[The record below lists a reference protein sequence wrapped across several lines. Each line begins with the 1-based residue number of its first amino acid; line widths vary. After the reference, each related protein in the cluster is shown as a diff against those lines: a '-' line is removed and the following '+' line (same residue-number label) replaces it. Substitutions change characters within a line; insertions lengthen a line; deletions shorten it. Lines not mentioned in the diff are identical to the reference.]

1 MMNNTAPTSSVFSL
15 RADNSTNGNTKTYV
29 AYCWSEIPGYSKFS
43 SYVGNNDANGQ
54 YVYMGFRPAWILI
67 KRSTTESWV
76 MADIKRNSNA
86 GRRTPADNYILAN
99 GSGAETTGIVYE
111 FLSDGIKFGSNS
123 QNELNAVYHYW
134 AFAEQ
139 IGATPFGTDVNAG

>member
-1 MMNNTAPTSSVFSL
+1 
-15 RADNSTNGNTKTYV
+15 
-29 AYCWSEIPGYSKFS
+29 
-43 SYVGNNDANGQ
+43 
-54 YVYMGFRPAWILI
+54 
-67 KRSTTESWV
+67 
-76 MADIKRNSNA
+76 MADIKRNSNT